1 MFINK
6 YFHLWP
12 YCEFFQ
18 ISLIEQLH
26 FLIILKLNMA
36 LNGTITICTYLY
48 IFFTLGISL
57 GRLGITEVK

>member
-12 YCEFFQ
+12 CCEFFQ

-26 FLIILKLNMA
+26 FLIVVKLNMA
-36 LNGTITICTYLY
+36 LNGTITICIY
-48 IFFTLGISL
+48 IFFFTLGISL